1 MICLLATKKPTA
13 ARISIAT
20 DVRRN
25 DGFLFCRASNRVS
38 DLRHDEE
45 TRTSVY
51 RRFCPRGAA
60 NLRRPDLVLQDEAEP
75 GSRGDCEWAAQ
86 CAHANFDCVR
96 RHFFLCRTGTLRC
109 HADAEAV
116 ARRCFAQSGG
126 TIDHCWL
133 VIHISYRGRQR
144 VWHSCCIGRS
154 NPCRPGISAAAVCP
168 SVYHHERGSDFVR
181 SRWDADLVRLWF
193 AGIGGITIARD
204 RSQSRAD
211 ACCRGTG
218 YPRDRASLRPRLV

>member
-45 TRTSVY
+45 TRSSVS

-116 ARRCFAQSGG
+116 ARRCFSQSGG
-126 TIDHCWL
+126 TIDHSWL
-133 VIHISYRGRQR
+133 AIHISYSSPPPPFHPHRT
-144 VWHSCCIGRS
+144 HPS
-154 NPCRPGISAAAVCP
+154 NPSP
-168 SVYHHERGSDFVR
+168 
-181 SRWDADLVRLWF
+181 
-193 AGIGGITIARD
+193 
-204 RSQSRAD
+204 
-211 ACCRGTG
+211 
-218 YPRDRASLRPRLV
+218 PRVS